1 MYSVTNIF
9 NTTQCNCHSMISLWK
24 AIIFVQGNFSFFVCE
39 HFLLENLAFQ
49 KPTYQHTKTLE
60 NGTSDRAVDG
70 NSNMNFAGE
79 SCSFVQDNPFP
90 WWRVD
95 LGQDEFVTEVYVVG
109 VHDVHRLGKFEIR
122 VGRLIHLQ

>member
-1 MYSVTNIF
+1 MNP
-9 NTTQCNCHSMISLWK
+9 TQVGFAELHTLSMLKSSWC
-24 AIIFVQGNFSFFVCE
+24 V

-49 KPTYQHTKTLE
+49 KPTYQHIRTLAG
-60 NGTSDRAVDG
+60 GTSDRAVDG
-70 NSNMNFAGE
+70 NSNMNFAGG

-109 VHDVHRLGKFEIR
+109 LLNVNRLRQFEIR

>member
-1 MYSVTNIF
+1 
-9 NTTQCNCHSMISLWK
+9 MISMWTV
-24 AIIFVQGNFSFFVCE
+24 IIFVQGNFSFLCVCT
-39 HFLLENLAFQ
+39 FSPLENLAFQ
-49 KPTYQHTKTLE
+49 KPTYQHLKTLVY
-60 NGTSDRAVDG
+60 GTSDRAVDG

-109 VHDVHRLGKFEIR
+109 LHDVNRLTKFEIK

>member
-1 MYSVTNIF
+1 MQLSFYDQYVDSDHLCPRKLF
-9 NTTQCNCHSMISLWK
+9 
-24 AIIFVQGNFSFFVCE
+24 FFVCVYI
-39 HFLLENLAFQ
+39 FSTK
-49 KPTYQHTKTLE
+49 KPTYQHLKTLV

-109 VHDVHRLGKFEIR
+109 LHDVNRLTKFEIK

>member
-1 MYSVTNIF
+1 MQLSFYDQYVNSNHLCLRKLLF
-9 NTTQCNCHSMISLWK
+9 
-24 AIIFVQGNFSFFVCE
+24 FFVCV

-49 KPTYQHTKTLE
+49 KPTYQHTETLV

-70 NSNMNFAGE
+70 NSNMDFWGG
-79 SCSFVQDNPFP
+79 SCSFVQKNPFP

-109 VHDVHRLGKFEIR
+109 LHDVDRLRKFEIR

>member
-24 AIIFVQGNFSFFVCE
+24 AIIFVQRNSSFFVCE

-49 KPTYQHTKTLE
+49 KPTYQHKKTLD

-70 NSNMNFAGE
+70 NSNMNFLNG

-109 VHDVHRLGKFEIR
+109 LHDVHRLREFEIR